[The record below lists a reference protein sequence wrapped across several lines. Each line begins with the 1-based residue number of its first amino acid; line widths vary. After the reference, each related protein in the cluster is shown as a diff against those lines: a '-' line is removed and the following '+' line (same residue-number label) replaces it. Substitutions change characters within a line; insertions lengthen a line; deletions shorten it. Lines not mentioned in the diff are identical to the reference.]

1 MINGLNVV
9 PDNEMG
15 LHDENLQGGQQ
26 CSACGAQP
34 YINHANGWTTI
45 HNPIEKPD
53 DEEVEILN
61 GDV

>member
-9 PDNEMG
+9 PDNEMD
-15 LHDENLQGGQQ
+15 LHDVGLQGGQT

-34 YINHANGWTTI
+34 YVNAANGWTTI

-53 DEEVEILN
+53 EEAEILY